1 MRLIPRTAGQR
12 QTKVPVNM
20 QNRSA
25 KASCKSPDRLFAARC
40 IVKSAFDREILDLS
54 PMQRMSDPQYDCVGR
69 MSSVALLHKARAARV
84 TVAVASLSVI
94 TLAPT
99 PEVGAAADGV

>member
-1 MRLIPRTAGQR
+1 
-12 QTKVPVNM
+12 
-20 QNRSA
+20 
-25 KASCKSPDRLFAARC
+25 
-40 IVKSAFDREILDLS
+40 
-54 PMQRMSDPQYDCVGR
+54 MQRVSDPQYDCVGR

-99 PEVGAAADGV
+99 PEVGAAANGVGVEDGVPVGADGAQVGA